1 MVKGYTKEPAELKE
15 LDLKAGEIL
24 VRKML
29 AEKALGLND
38 QAVET
43 RGHAIVAFSG
53 IVVSIDPSNVALA
66 NVLEKAY
73 YYELPL
79 MVEHK
84 LFEDVILDGEMYLK
98 QFPNGKYRTDVQNW
112 INQAKITK

>member
-1 MVKGYTKEPAELKE
+1 MGKVEKDNQERKRLFNSAIAAIKMVEGYTKEPAELKE
-15 LDLKAGEIL
+15 LDLKKGEIL

-53 IVVSIDPSNVALA
+53 IVVRRQCSLIIISIV
-66 NVLEKAY
+66 VLILETFEKT
-73 YYELPL
+73 
-79 MVEHK
+79 MS
-84 LFEDVILDGEMYLK
+84 
-98 QFPNGKYRTDVQNW
+98 
-112 INQAKITK
+112 